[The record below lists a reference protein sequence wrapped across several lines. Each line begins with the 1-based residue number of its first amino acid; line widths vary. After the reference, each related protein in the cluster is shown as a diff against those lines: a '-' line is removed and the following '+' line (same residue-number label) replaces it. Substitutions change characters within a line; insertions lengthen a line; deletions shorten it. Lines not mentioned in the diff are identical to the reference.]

1 MIKKK
6 KSPTINIKPSALDEA
21 AVDSVALGGVQD
33 V

>member
-6 KSPTINIKPSALDEA
+6 KSPTINIKPSAPDEA
-21 AVDSVALGGVQD
+21 AVDSVALGGVQG